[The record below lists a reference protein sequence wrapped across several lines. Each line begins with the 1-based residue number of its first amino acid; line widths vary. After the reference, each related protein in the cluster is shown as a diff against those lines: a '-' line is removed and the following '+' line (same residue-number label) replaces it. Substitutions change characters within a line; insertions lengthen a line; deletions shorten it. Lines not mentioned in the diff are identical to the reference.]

1 MNLTPS
7 ARQRRYHPAEF
18 KAQLIALCRQPG
30 ASVAGVALE
39 HRVNA
44 NLLRRWIRQHAG
56 SLPRS
61 APTLVPIRLEAPVAV
76 QTDAAPMLEI
86 RLEINTSSARV
97 TIHCPASRVDTC
109 ARLLGRWLK

>member
-18 KAQLIALCRQPG
+18 KAQLIALCQQPG

-61 APTLVPIRLEAPVAV
+61 APTLVPIRLETPAAV
-76 QTDAAPMLEI
+76 QTDDALK
-86 RLEINTSSARV
+86 LEINTSSARV

-109 ARLLGRWLK
+109 ARLLGKWLK

>member
-18 KAQLIALCRQPG
+18 KAQLIALCQQPG

-44 NLLRRWIRQHAG
+44 NLLRRWIRQDSGTVTHPMPQG
-56 SLPRS
+56 M
-61 APTLVPIRLEAPVAV
+61 VPIRLEASTPVRP
-76 QTDAAPMLEI
+76 DDPLMLDIQKGAYRVHI
-86 RLEINTSSARV
+86 R
-97 TIHCPASRVDTC
+97 CPASSVDTC
-109 ARLLGRWLK
+109 ARLLGKWLK

>member
-44 NLLRRWIRQHAG
+44 NLLRRWIRQDSGIANHAIPQG
-56 SLPRS
+56 M
-61 APTLVPIRLEAPVAV
+61 VPIRLEAPVAV
-76 QTDAAPMLEI
+76 QTDDVL
-86 RLEINTSSARV
+86 RLEINTGSARV

-109 ARLLGRWLK
+109 ARLLGKWLK